1 MRAALYRSLGD
12 AHDVFEVTE
21 IETPTPGPGEVR
33 VKVVY
38 SAVNPTDWKARRGSR
53 GPEMPFPYVVPNQDG
68 SGVIDMVGPGVDE
81 RRIGE
86 RVWMWFA
93 AAGRQ
98 HGTAAEYVCLP
109 EHQAVPLPDGAS
121 LELGACLGVPAMTA
135 HRCLFWDGPIAS
147 RTVLV
152 AGGAGAVGHYTIQLA
167 KRAGARV
174 VTTVSSDAKAAMAR
188 AAGADA
194 VVDYTTGDPVAGIR
208 VAAPGGV
215 DRIVELALTTNLE
228 LDLAVAAP
236 GATIVT
242 YATES
247 EPPTL
252 PVFRLMA
259 ANLTLRFML
268 LYGVPTEALMRAVHD
283 VTAAVA
289 DGALTELP
297 LHRFPLDRMAD
308 AHAAVE
314 AKAVGKVVVEFP

>member
-1 MRAALYRSLGD
+1 ML
-12 AHDVFEVTE
+12 EVTE
-21 IETPTPGPGEVR
+21 IDTPTPGPGEVR

-53 GPEMPFPYVVPNQDG
+53 GPDMPFPYVVPNQDG

-81 RRIGE
+81 RRLGE

-109 EHQAVPLPDGAS
+109 EHQAVRLPDNAS

-135 HRCLFWDGPIAS
+135 HRCLFWDGPIDGK
-147 RTVLV
+147 TILV
-152 AGGAGAVGHYTIQLA
+152 AGGAGAVGHYTIELA
-167 KRAGARV
+167 KRAGAKV
-174 VTTVSSDAKAAMAR
+174 VATVSSEEKAEMAR

-194 VVDYTTGDPVAGIR
+194 VVNYRSDGAIAAIR
-208 VAAPGGV
+208 GVAPGGV

-228 LDLAVAAP
+228 LDLAVIAP
-236 GATIVT
+236 GGTIVT
-242 YATES
+242 YTQQRPDPS
-247 EPPTL
+247 I
-252 PVFRLMA
+252 PVIRLMS

-268 LYGVPTEALMRAVHD
+268 LYGVPTDALTEAVDHVCDAVEE
-283 VTAAVA
+283 
-289 DGALTELP
+289 GALTELP
-297 LHRFPLDRMAD
+297 LVRFTLDDIAA

-314 AKAVGKVVVEFP
+314 AKAVGKVVIEM

>member
-12 AHDVFEVTE
+12 PDVLEVTE

-38 SAVNPTDWKARRGSR
+38 SAVNPTDWKARRGVRS
-53 GPEMPFPYVVPNQDG
+53 PQMPFPYVVPNQDG
-68 SGVIDMVGPGVDE
+68 SGVIDMVGAGVDE
-81 RRIGE
+81 HRVGE

-109 EHQAVPLPDGAS
+109 EHLAVRLPDDAS

-135 HRCLFWDGPIAS
+135 HRCLFWDGPIDGQ
-147 RTVLV
+147 TILV
-152 AGGAGAVGHYTIQLA
+152 AGGAGAVGHYTIELA
-167 KRAGARV
+167 KGAGAKV
-174 VTTVSSDAKAAMAR
+174 VATVSSEEKAAMAR

-194 VVDYTTGDPVAGIR
+194 VVDYTSADAVNAVR

-215 DRIVELALTTNLE
+215 DRIIELAITTNLD

-242 YATES
+242 YTS
-247 EPPTL
+247 EPVPPTL
-252 PVFRLMA
+252 PVSRLMA
-259 ANLTLRFML
+259 ANLTFKFML
-268 LYGVPTEALMRAVHD
+268 LYGVPTDALAEAVDHVCDAVE
-283 VTAAVA
+283 

-297 LHRFPLDRMAD
+297 LVRFALDDIAA

-314 AKAVGKVVVEFP
+314 AKAVGKVVIAFD

>member
-12 AHDVFEVTE
+12 AHDVFEITE

-33 VKVVY
+33 VDVVY

-81 RRIGE
+81 GRVGE

-109 EHQAVPLPDGAS
+109 QHQAVPLPDSAS

-135 HRCLFWDGPIAS
+135 HRCLFWDGPIDG
-147 RTVLV
+147 RTILV
-152 AGGAGAVGHYTIQLA
+152 AGGAGAVGHYTIELA
-167 KRAGARV
+167 KRAGAKV
-174 VTTVSSDAKAAMAR
+174 VTTVSSDAKAAMAL

-194 VVDYTTGDPVAGIR
+194 VIDYTTGDPVAGIR
-208 VAAPGGV
+208 AAAPGGV
-215 DRIVELALTTNLE
+215 DRIVELALTTNLD

-242 YATES
+242 YTTES
-247 EPPTL
+247 ELPTL

-259 ANLTLRFML
+259 ANLTLRFIL
-268 LYGVPTEALMRAVHD
+268 LYGVPTEALMLAVDD
-283 VTAAVA
+283 VTAAVE
-289 DGALTELP
+289 DGALTELS
-297 LHRFPLDRMAD
+297 LHRFPLERMAD

-314 AKAVGKVVVEFP
+314 AKTVGKVVVEFP